1 MLDKQKSLIYYL
13 ICETHDAK
21 NLVKKATCFTKI
33 GKPSLLDV
41 IITNEHTN
49 TGKVCNFGSGISDC
63 HNFIS
68 VQVDITI
75 LERQAKHRL
84 CRSFKHF
91 DAAKFAEDLDL
102 AICLYLMMAG
112 M

>member
-1 MLDKQKSLIYYL
+1 MLDKQKSLIL
-13 ICETHDAK
+13 SDICNTHDAK

-41 IITNEHTN
+41 ITNEHTN

-68 VQVDITI
+68 VQVDIAI
-75 LERQAKHRL
+75 LERQAKHRF

-91 DAAKFAEDLDL
+91 DAENLLKT
-102 AICLYLMMAG
+102 
-112 M
+112 